1 MQGGHAR
8 RMWGGNTKAI
18 LKGAWKSGTDQPSMA
33 GCSGPVCV
41 PVQHP
46 TRSCGQIRLRSSFF
60 PLGRGWHWS
69 ALKQLSQQQQGTP
82 DDNPNKARPGN
93 EVISFPFSAGKLLPQ
108 GWVI

>member
-1 MQGGHAR
+1 MQGGCGEAIPKLSQRVH
-8 RMWGGNTKAI
+8 GNQGQISSAWQGVLGQSVCLSSI
-18 LKGAWKSGTDQPSMA
+18 PPGAVVKSG
-33 GCSGPVCV
+33 SG
-41 PVQHP
+41 
-46 TRSCGQIRLRSSFF
+46 RFF

-69 ALKQLSQQQQGTP
+69 ALRQLFWQQQGTP